1 MIGLS
6 AGRWVVTTEEER
18 KLHQS
23 QSGAF
28 GQQFIFIA
36 NLTPKK
42 KPNKKKTNAS
52 NWNFLNTGPDNLSF
66 LNYHW
71 LVSLSAQRKWFSSI
85 SSQFI
90 MHDSLWAEEPL
101 AVALHVR
108 GLTCEGYQSS
118 LPEAK
123 CHTSLTFKMLFI
135 LHTFIKSKC
144 LFQVRLG
151 KGIRQKKKK
160 KKKKKK
166 TSLTWK

>member
-42 KPNKKKTNAS
+42 KTNKKKTNAS

-90 MHDSLWAEEPL
+90 MHDGLWADEPL

-123 CHTSLTFKMLFI
+123 CHTSLTFKVFFI
-135 LHTFIKSKC
+135 LPLCKKKKCYLKKRHT
-144 LFQVRLG
+144 RDT
-151 KGIRQKKKK
+151 QKKKK

-166 TSLTWK
+166 TCLKWI